1 MTKIDVEQF
10 SKVALE
16 EYQKYKRIRNTSE
29 SVEVIN
35 EASEKVE
42 LLRYLY
48 DETCDIYVHICWSS
62 DIDA

>member
-48 DETCDIYVHICWSS
+48 NEACDIYVHICWSS